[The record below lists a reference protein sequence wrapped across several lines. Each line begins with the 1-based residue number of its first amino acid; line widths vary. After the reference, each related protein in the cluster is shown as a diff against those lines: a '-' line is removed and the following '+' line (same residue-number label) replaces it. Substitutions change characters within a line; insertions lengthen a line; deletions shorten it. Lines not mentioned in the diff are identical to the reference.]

1 MSKQIRDPEVDPN
14 EIQKTLW
21 IGGRINIMRLCF
33 PEIL

>member
-14 EIQKTLW
+14 EIQKNFM